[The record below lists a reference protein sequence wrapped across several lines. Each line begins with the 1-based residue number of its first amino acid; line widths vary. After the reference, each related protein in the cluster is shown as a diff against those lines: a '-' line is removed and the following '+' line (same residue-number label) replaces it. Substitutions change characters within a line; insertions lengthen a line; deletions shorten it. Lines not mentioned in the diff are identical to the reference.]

1 MRVDFHKH
9 NLDKKE
15 LENINSVFKSQILS
29 TGKFCNKF
37 EELFSKKFK
46 KNYCST
52 FSSWT
57 MASYTLLSSLNLKSD
72 DEIIVSPLTWVS
84 SINTIVLAGA
94 KPIFADVDLK
104 TGLMDPENIK
114 KKITR
119 KTKAVIVVHL
129 YGQMCDMKKISK
141 ICEKKKIKL
150 IEDCAHC
157 IEGNRDGVLP
167 GQLSYAAIFSFYAT
181 KNLTCGEG
189 GAIITNDKTLDKSLR
204 LGRYHGK
211 DNSVNKHM
219 AYNHWDIKKISL
231 KSNMTDISASILL
244 AQIKKIDANWKKRKI
259 IWNKYSIF
267 FKKFNEIK
275 LLEKVRGSKH
285 AMHLFTILVPAKLR
299 DKILKELIN
308 KNIGVSV
315 HYRSISNVTF
325 YKKDVKKSEILNSIL
340 IGNSTISLPFYPNL
354 TNKEIK
360 YIFKNLN
367 KIFTRYK
374 IK

>member
-1 MRVDFHKH
+1 
-9 NLDKKE
+9 
-15 LENINSVFKSQILS
+15 
-29 TGKFCNKF
+29 
-37 EELFSKKFK
+37 
-46 KNYCST
+46 
-52 FSSWT
+52 

-72 DEIIVSPLTWVS
+72 DEVIVSPLTWVS

-119 KTKAVIVVHL
+119 KTKAVMVVHL

-141 ICEKKKIKL
+141 ICKKKKIKL

-219 AYNHWDIKKISL
+219 TYNHWDIKKISL

-244 AQIKKIDANWKKRKI
+244 AQIEKIDANWKKRKI
-259 IWNKYSIF
+259 LWNKYSIF

-325 YKKDVKKSEILNSIL
+325 YKKDFKKSEILNSIL